1 MYPACR
7 RLTPEIKVQDMLVDA
22 LVCLLL
28 DPGSS
33 PGTST
38 KQPNTKILS
47 DKSLGDMKAGAFVV
61 LRVNSVLRDAIRAV
75 LTPRQPADALPRIH
89 SISHPPHSL
98 FGRSFSVFSGLG
110 QVSPQLSLSTS
121 L

>member
-38 KQPNTKILS
+38 KQSNTKILS
-47 DKSLGDMKAGAFVV
+47 NKGLGNVIPGALVV
-61 LRVNSVLRDAIRAV
+61 LRLESVLKDDI
-75 LTPRQPADALPRIH
+75 
-89 SISHPPHSL
+89 
-98 FGRSFSVFSGLG
+98 
-110 QVSPQLSLSTS
+110 
-121 L
+121 